1 MGDSTT
7 GDAMPRRLNI
17 GCGTDIRPGYF
28 NVDRSALPGVDRQF
42 DLATLPWPLPD
53 AQFDEVLCDNILE
66 HLWDCLGTMEEIWRV
81 CRDGAKVHVRVP
93 NWSSRWAW
101 QDPTHVRPFT
111 PEVFGFWDPDHGY
124 CKQRPYYT
132 PARFRV
138 EAIVYEGCWFR
149 PAWQFTIRA
158 EGLRVPR
165 RIRFL
170 ELFSNT
176 VHFLQVELRAV
187 KQDL

>member
-1 MGDSTT
+1 MGDSAN

-17 GCGTDIRPGYF
+17 GCGTDIRPGHF

-53 AQFDEVLCDNILE
+53 GQFDEVLCDNILE

-81 CRDGAKVHVRVP
+81 CRDGAKVHIRVP
-93 NWSSRWAW
+93 NWNSRWAW

-132 PARFRV
+132 LARFRV

-149 PAWQFTIRA
+149 PAWQYTIRA

-187 KQDL
+187 KQNL